1 MGGRGGWV
9 EIGGNDEER
18 RATVGLEMQKQH
30 GRRLRRMARLEGTT
44 RNDEVWW
51 GWRCR
56 NSMGGMM
63 KYGGAGDVAVVFD
76 VFWGGPIVFQRLARF
91 NFTTS

>member
-1 MGGRGGWV
+1 
-9 EIGGNDEER
+9 
-18 RATVGLEMQKQH
+18 
-30 GRRLRRMARLEGTT
+30 MARLEGTT

-76 VFWGGPIVFQRLARF
+76 VFWGGPIVLQRLARF
-91 NFTTS
+91 NFTTSKPPTSILCTPLLQSDMRFEDS